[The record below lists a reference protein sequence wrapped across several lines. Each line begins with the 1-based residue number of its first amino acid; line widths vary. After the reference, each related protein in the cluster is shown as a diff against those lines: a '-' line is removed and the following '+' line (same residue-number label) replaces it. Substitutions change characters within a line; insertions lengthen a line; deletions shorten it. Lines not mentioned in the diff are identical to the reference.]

1 MPIFEFA
8 CTSCGNVFEKILYG
22 ISDEVSCAK
31 CGSSELTK
39 LLSKS
44 SSLSGVKPQGKLP
57 GTGDTGC
64 CGSAP
69 SSRAVYPE
77 VAVVRLHS
85 KSFAKRLLL
94 YAEL

>member
-22 ISDEVSCAK
+22 GSDEVSCEK

-44 SSLSGVKPQGKLP
+44 SSLSGSKQKGQLP
-57 GTGDTGC
+57 GIGDTGC
-64 CGSAP
+64 CGSGP
-69 SSRAVYPE
+69 SSQGCVPGSCCGKA
-77 VAVVRLHS
+77 A
-85 KSFAKRLLL
+85 F
-94 YAEL
+94 